1 MIETNENIEPS
12 AHSVWTTTEGDYQQ
26 ARQQFET
33 GQLANETRT
42 AIFVNTI
49 RNNRT
54 LMEYELARDEPDMTQ
69 VEQHLVELESL
80 QDKMREYALAIL
92 DLANIGIATPEYA
105 LASGRQSTSDGI
117 VQLANFQKLHWRIG
131 SLTDDMKNEGHSWF
145 SALGGNG
152 PVPATALLKYQTD
165 IQDLQTQQQ
174 ALRHTAQKNAE
185 ALLPPKMFVWE
196 PNDYQITPQE
206 TLARPGIPL
215 REFSMPCGGST
226 LKHFSLLDLNGGRKL
241 LG

>member
-42 AIFVNTI
+42 ATFVNTI

-69 VEQHLVELESL
+69 VEQYLVELESL

-131 SLTDDMKNEGHSWF
+131 SLTDDMKNEGHSWL

-174 ALRHTAQKNAE
+174 ALRHTAQKMPKPCCRQKCLFGNPTITR
-185 ALLPPKMFVWE
+185 LPHKKHWIAQVFRCA
-196 PNDYQITPQE
+196 N
-206 TLARPGIPL
+206 
-215 REFSMPCGGST
+215 SPCPAAGPHLNIFHYST
-226 LKHFSLLDLNGGRKL
+226 
-241 LG
+241 